1 MKRLFLPATAAL
13 TAWLVLTPALP
24 FQRPPH
30 PTGQGPDEPD
40 ATHLPNGKLQQDEI
54 LKEDHEKSLKDA
66 AQLVDLAESLK
77 EEIEKDDA
85 HVLSI
90 SSLKKTEEIEKIARR
105 IRARMK
111 RY

>member
-1 MKRLFLPATAAL
+1 MKRLFLPVIAAL
-13 TAWLVLTPALP
+13 AAWLLLTPSLAP
-24 FQRPPH
+24 QTTHRPP
-30 PTGQGPDEPD
+30 TQDEEPD
-40 ATHLPNGKLQQDEI
+40 TTRLPNGKLQRDEI

-77 EEIEKDDA
+77 QEIEKDDA

-105 IRARMK
+105 IRARLK
-111 RY
+111 RF

>member
-1 MKRLFLPATAAL
+1 MKRLFLPAAAL
-13 TAWLVLTPALP
+13 AASLVLTPLLP
-24 FQRPPH
+24 SQTPPH
-30 PTGQGPDEPD
+30 TVQQQEEPEPTR
-40 ATHLPNGKLQQDEI
+40 LPNGKLQQDEI

-66 AQLVDLAESLK
+66 AQLVALAESLK

-105 IRARMK
+105 IRSRMK